1 MSQAHPRA
9 DHDRHGFTTEQ
20 VHGGAATDGDFG
32 ARVSPIHLSAGF
44 VFDDF
49 AQARDRFAGDDPGY
63 DGVTMQL
70 FESVDA
76 FWASLSEP
84 DYADISADVD
94 RFMDAS
100 ATKWILTEE
109 PTVVFDRRS

>member
-1 MSQAHPRA
+1 MSQAQTRA

-20 VHGGAATDGDFG
+20 VHGGAATDADFG

-63 DGVTMQL
+63 VYTRSGN
-70 FESVDA
+70 
-76 FWASLSEP
+76 P
-84 DYADISADVD
+84 
-94 RFMDAS
+94 
-100 ATKWILTEE
+100 TKIIFL
-109 PTVVFDRRS
+109 